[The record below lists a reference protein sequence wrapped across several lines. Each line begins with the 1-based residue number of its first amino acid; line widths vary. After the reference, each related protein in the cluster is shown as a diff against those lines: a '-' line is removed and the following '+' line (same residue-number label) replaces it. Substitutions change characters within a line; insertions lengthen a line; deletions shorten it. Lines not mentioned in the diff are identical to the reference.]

1 MRVLTVGNLYP
12 PHGRGGYEAVWR
24 SFAAHLRAR
33 GDTVRVLCSNARLP
47 DAEAG
52 AEEDPD
58 VHRDLRWYWR
68 NGDWLSPGPLA
79 ALRIERHNARL
90 LRHHLADFEPDAVM
104 WWSMGGMSLSLID
117 RARRAG
123 FPAVGVVHDGW
134 LLYGPQRDMWARR
147 VRRRPDLAAAGVWTF
162 NSEATLERARAE
174 GWRLG
179 DPVVIHPGIDPARF
193 PPAEQRPWSWRLGY
207 VGRVDPQKGV
217 GTLIEALAQLPADA
231 SADIAGPVD
240 DDELARLRDLAA
252 RNGVG
257 GQVRFSG
264 ALPAAEIAGAYAAA
278 DAVVFPVTWPEPF
291 GLVPLEAMSVGRPV
305 VATGT
310 GGSAEYL
317 RDGVN
322 SLLFAPG
329 DPTALADALRR
340 LADDAELRERLRAEG
355 RQTASRFTE
364 EAFNVRLGEVLRGI
378 AKPAGAILRARG

>member
-33 GDTVRVLCSNARLP
+33 GDSVRVLCSDARLG
-47 DAEAG
+47 DAG

-68 NGDWLSPGPLA
+68 EGAWLSPGPLA
-79 ALRIERHNARL
+79 ALATERHNARV
-90 LRHHLADFEPDAVM
+90 LRRHLADFSPAAVM

-123 FPAVGVVHDGW
+123 IPAVGVVHDGW
-134 LLYGPQRDMWARR
+134 LAYGPERDAWARR
-147 VRRRPDLAAAGVWTF
+147 TRRRPDLAGAGVWTF
-162 NSEATLERARAE
+162 NSAATLERARAD

-179 DPVVIHPGIDPARF
+179 DPIVIHPGIDPARF
-193 PPAEQRPWSWRLGY
+193 APAGQRPWSWRLAY

-217 GTLIEALAQLPADA
+217 ETLIEALAQLPPEA
-231 SADIAGPVD
+231 SARIAGPVD
-240 DDELARLRDLAA
+240 EQELERLRGVAA
-252 RNGVG
+252 RHGVAERVQFTG
-257 GQVRFSG
+257 P
-264 ALPAAEIAGAYAAA
+264 LPAEEIPRAYADA
-278 DAVVFPVTWPEPF
+278 DAVAFPVTWLEPF
-291 GLVPLEAMSVGRPV
+291 GLVPLEAMATGRPV

-317 RDGVN
+317 RDGAN

-329 DPTALADALRR
+329 DAGALAAALRR
-340 LADDAELRERLRAEG
+340 LAGDAELRERLRSEG
-355 RQTASRFTE
+355 LRTAAHFTE
-364 EAFNVRLGEVLRGI
+364 EAFNSRLEDVLRDAVAPVG
-378 AKPAGAILRARG
+378 GILRARS